1 MQCILIAEDNE
12 EDFEIIRRIF
22 NRSIGV
28 PLIRCRDGEDVLN
41 YLTNP
46 PEKSAGRPSLI
57 LLDLNM
63 PGIDVREALTRLKSD
78 PELRSIPTVILST
91 STSPK
96 DVGYCYDQGAN
107 GYMSKPVNYQDLEHN
122 LRGLVEYWD
131 HVMVL
136 PPSPQK
142 MLRKGEHND
151 NPSERLIDRR
161 QP

>member
-12 EDFEIIRRIF
+12 EDFETIRRIF
-22 NRSIGV
+22 SRTIDV

-41 YLTNP
+41 YLTKP
-46 PEKSAGRPSLI
+46 PNGSAGRPSLI

-63 PGIDVREALTRLKSD
+63 PGIDGREALMRLKSD

-107 GYMSKPVNYQDLEHN
+107 GYMSKPVDYKDLEHS
-122 LRGLVEYWD
+122 LRALVEYWD
-131 HVMVL
+131 NIMVL
-136 PPSPQK
+136 PP
-142 MLRKGEHND
+142 LRNVENWKASWQL
-151 NPSERLIDRR
+151 P
-161 QP
+161 